1 MPPGFYLEFY
11 FTTMPDFR
19 RKPNRLP
26 QLSYHGQRCYFLTIC
41 TRDRKK
47 VFTDGALVRALLD
60 LLRDTCLSHSFGV
73 HAYCFM
79 PDHLH
84 LVLVGAHDSA
94 NLPQMIRA
102 FKGAGAARARAR
114 GLLSLWQKGFYDH
127 VIQAGTQ
134 VDAAAWYIFM
144 HPVRAGLV
152 KQIGEWSYSGSLM
165 FDWKKLA
172 IPAEAFIPPW
182 KKPVAG

>member
-1 MPPGFYLEFY
+1 
-11 FTTMPDFR
+11 
-19 RKPNRLP
+19 
-26 QLSYHGQRCYFLTIC
+26 
-41 TRDRKK
+41 
-47 VFTDGALVRALLD
+47 
-60 LLRDTCLSHSFGV
+60 
-73 HAYCFM
+73 M

-102 FKGAGAARARAR
+102 FKGAAAARARAR

-127 VIQAGTQ
+127 VIRAGTQ

-144 HPVRAGLV
+144 NPVRAGLV

-172 IPAEAFIPPW
+172 TPAEPFIPPW
-182 KKPVAG
+182 KKPLAG